1 MDLRPFIR
9 RNAVLETNTLPGST
23 QQPVN
28 PSTRIEAE
36 AERRLHGS
44 SSFFLRKVTCE
55 FHEGVLTLRGQ
66 LPSYHHKQMAQE
78 LVFRIDGVEKIENRI
93 DVVDADPSTW
103 LG

>member
-1 MDLRPFIR
+1 M
-9 RNAVLETNTLPGST
+9 LETNTLPA
-23 QQPVN
+23 QAAKPAN
-28 PSTRIEAE
+28 ITRIESE

-55 FHEGVLTLRGQ
+55 FHDGILVLRGQ

-78 LVFRIDGVEKIENRI
+78 LVFRIDGVDKIENRI